1 MSEMGFV
8 TLALS
13 PSVMSRALKVAF
25 MVGTL
30 LALINHV
37 DAVLAGTFALKN
49 FVQVVLSYL
58 VPYAVSTY
66 SAVHALRQAAKK
78 SQ

>member
-1 MSEMGFV
+1 MSEMSFV

-13 PSVMSRALKVAF
+13 PSVVRRALKVAF

-30 LALINHV
+30 LALINHA

-58 VPYAVSTY
+58 VPYTVSTY
-66 SAVHALRQAAKK
+66 SAVHALQQASRKI
-78 SQ
+78 Q